1 MSRAARAGRRVLTAV
16 PIYVVLLATSAL
28 VLLPLYLAFVYS
40 LHDLAE
46 IVGIEGEGT
55 PEPSLWENPFE
66 WSNWE
71 SYKIAWTDINMPR
84 YLLNSIIVSGVIT
97 IAQVI
102 TALLAAYAFAF
113 LKFPFRTPLFFVF
126 LATMMVPIEAS
137 VIPNYQTIQDL
148 GFVIRDVPGIGDVPI
163 SGIDTYTGL
172 TLPFLATGFGTFLLR
187 QHFLTLPQ
195 ELKDAA
201 DIDGY
206 GNLRFL
212 IFVVVPLSRA
222 AIATL
227 AVFAFIQAWNQ
238 YLWPLL
244 VTNDDSMRTVQIG
257 IATLR
262 TTELARANAVL
273 AATIIAFVP
282 MLLMVIVFQRF
293 LVRGLTAGAV
303 KG

>member
-1 MSRAARAGRRVLTAV
+1 
-16 PIYVVLLATSAL
+16 VLLATSAL

-97 IAQVI
+97 VAQVI